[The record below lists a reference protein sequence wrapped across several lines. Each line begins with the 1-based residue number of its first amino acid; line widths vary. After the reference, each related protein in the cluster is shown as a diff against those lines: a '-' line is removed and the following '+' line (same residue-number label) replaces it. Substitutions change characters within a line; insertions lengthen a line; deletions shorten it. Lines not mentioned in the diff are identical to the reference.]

1 MKTALQQMLD
11 LHAICRFMSVENKGE
26 VASNSE
32 VRRWLTQSAIEVN
45 FKAINAADEWPM
57 VLKSLV
63 MFPKSQKRR
72 ATLYFDDSFTLIK
85 IPEPK
90 NDNV

>member
-1 MKTALQQMLD
+1 MLD
-11 LHAICRFMSVENKGE
+11 LHSVCRFMSVENKGE

-45 FKAINAADEWPM
+45 FRPIHANDEWPM

-72 ATLYFDDSFTLIK
+72 ATLYFDDSFTFIQM
-85 IPEPK
+85 PEPQ
-90 NDNV
+90 DDHVQEVPQG